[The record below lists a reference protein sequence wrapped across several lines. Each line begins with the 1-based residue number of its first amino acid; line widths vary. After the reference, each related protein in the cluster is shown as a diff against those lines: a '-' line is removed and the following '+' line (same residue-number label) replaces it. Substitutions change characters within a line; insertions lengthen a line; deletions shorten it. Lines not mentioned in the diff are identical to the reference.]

1 MICLCKVLSLG
12 AVLLGLDFKAYN
24 TLPLPKAWSF
34 GLLAAF
40 VRSQCALVHVSGVQ
54 KLSAPSSTQ
63 MATALLQASSF
74 PAGAGR
80 ADATTILFA
89 TAQDLYDRLMQYGKT
104 GHMLVGREDE
114 HWAPL
119 RLLGWVWRY
128 MLQTEIMGRGLD
140 GIVVG
145 LEGGMVVK
153 VNKLHPKE
161 LKKCSTE
168 QARRRMEA
176 ESEERFKKEIDYLW
190 KHQNCP
196 FIVPALPVVYV
207 EGENSQR
214 LGYVMPE
221 LKSADKFEW
230 PNFPLALQVTRQ
242 LLSILCFFRK
252 REVVY
257 SDFKPENVL
266 LQEISGGRFEVKL
279 NDFGFVGT
287 VEGEFKGGTDYYMHW
302 DYLSAKRYGGARPK
316 YPPLDYRLDAFAV
329 RCIVFDMWGCT
340 AVRLQVGSEM
350 HRLKWRSATRELL
363 ELEGLQLNGLKPNE
377 RDMLEEVGLRLF

>member
-1 MICLCKVLSLG
+1 MVTS
-12 AVLLGLDFKAYN
+12 
-24 TLPLPKAWSF
+24 
-34 GLLAAF
+34 
-40 VRSQCALVHVSGVQ
+40 
-54 KLSAPSSTQ
+54 KLSARNSKL

-119 RLLGWVWRY
+119 HLLGWVWRY

-176 ESEERFKKEIDYLW
+176 ESEERFKKEVDYLLT
-190 KHQNCP
+190 HQDCP

-214 LGYVMPE
+214 LGYLMPE
-221 LKSADKFEW
+221 LKSAEKFEW

-287 VEGEFKGGTDYYMHW
+287 VGGEFQGCTEEYMHPDYSLVKLRLDHGFHDTYPPLDHKLDTWAVGRIARRMLGGEFKGGTDYYMHW
-302 DYLSAKRYGGARPK
+302 DYLSAKRCGAMRPTAQCPAPK
-316 YPPLDYRLDAFAV
+316 EAGKGLSVVIDAPNFASHAGQ
-329 RCIVFDMWGCT
+329 C
-340 AVRLQVGSEM
+340 
-350 HRLKWRSATRELL
+350 
-363 ELEGLQLNGLKPNE
+363 
-377 RDMLEEVGLRLF
+377 